1 MNEKT
6 NEEEFEEM
14 KGKYPNKHGSG
25 IGEGH
30 VKAFMHCYK
39 KWENLYI
46 HNYFF
51 LWNKHYF

>member
-39 KWENLYI
+39 K
-46 HNYFF
+46 
-51 LWNKHYF
+51 